1 MGVLKTSTAAEES
14 ERAVITL
21 GPESVEMMQEEE
33 VPEITAKA
41 IGNGD
46 LKLVLDADTGYT
58 VQDLLDSFNKG
69 NHYQIS
75 CNVDGKTDG
84 EFPIKIK
91 LSEKIEDSLSK
102 DWLGKVRIDL
112 KDGKVTVKNKYGQ
125 WKKVNLRKM
134 TVDMQLMNLFFQKGK
149 LIIWEQTER
158 NRQAGRKR
166 TDKFIILI
174 KAVLCRQVGIKK
186 TV

>member
-1 MGVLKTSTAAEES
+1 MRTGSGEL
-14 ERAVITL
+14 
-21 GPESVEMMQEEE
+21 
-33 VPEITAKA
+33 
-41 IGNGD
+41 N
-46 LKLVLDADTGYT
+46 LVLDEDTGYT

-112 KDGKVTVKNKYGQ
+112 KDGRVTVKNKYGQ
-125 WKKVNLRKM
+125 WENGKFSRMMEQYAVEEF
-134 TVDMQLMNLFFQKGK
+134 VFSKGK
-149 LIIWEQTER
+149 TYYMGADGKS
-158 NRQAGRKR
+158 RQVGRKR
-166 TDKFIILI
+166 TGKYIILI
-174 KAVLCRQVGIKK
+174 KTVLCRQAGTRK
-186 TV
+186 TA